1 MRRIILMMIVMMT
14 IAGCGKPESGDKA
27 GTESKAETDA
37 PARQSSMG
45 GNWGKGAQTDEE
57 KITGLKQEAESGDA
71 KSQLGLARKY
81 YNGDDMPQDYA
92 KAAEW
97 YEKAAKQGI
106 AMAQYNLGMMYQ
118 KGEGVTKDEAK
129 ADEWLKKAAA
139 QGLK

>member
-1 MRRIILMMIVMMT
+1 MYRIVLMMMLLM
-14 IAGCGKPESGDKA
+14 IAGCGEPKPGNK
-27 GTESKAETDA
+27 TEPASKTGTDA
-37 PARQSSMG
+37 SPPQNTSMG
-45 GNWGKGAQTDEE
+45 GNWGKGTQTEEE

-129 ADEWLKKAAA
+129 AEEWLKKAAA